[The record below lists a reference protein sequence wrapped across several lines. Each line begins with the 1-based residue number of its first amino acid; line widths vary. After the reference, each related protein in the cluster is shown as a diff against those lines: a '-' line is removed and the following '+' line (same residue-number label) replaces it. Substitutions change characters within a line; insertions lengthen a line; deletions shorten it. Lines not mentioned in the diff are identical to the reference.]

1 MTIYVDENMPPVFA
15 EGFQKLQAP
24 LFYKLKLPQA
34 VEVKSIKIEFGQG
47 VADEDWI
54 PQLKGQQACVITQ
67 DYNIHRIRNQRA
79 LCEQYELGLIYL
91 RPPSKSGFGYW
102 EIVAKLVQHWEEI
115 LEVASYETRPF
126 AYQITPRSKKLE
138 RF

>member
-24 LFYKLKLPQA
+24 LFYKLKLPQPIT
-34 VEVKSIKIEFGQG
+34 VKSIAIEFGRG

-54 PQLKGQQACVITQ
+54 PQLKGQRACVITQ
-67 DYNIHRIRNQRA
+67 DYNIQRIRNQRA

-91 RPPSKSGFGYW
+91 RPPSKSGFRYW
-102 EIVAKLVQHWEEI
+102 DMVAKLVQHWVEI
-115 LEVASYETRPF
+115 LEVASREARPF
-126 AYQITPRSKKLE
+126 TYQITSKSKKLE
-138 RF
+138 AF